1 MDSSNTKKPAP
12 IFGTG
17 LARSGGG
24 LYSMCLSTHEEIMVA
39 CCPNIELFRSYRNAM
54 VRSLGSERLSATC
67 QPNSAFQ
74 DCYGCENRIAL
85 LDHLL
90 TAADLSLPFAE
101 QEWDS
106 FLKTSISRGDLETR
120 DLTPHFYKI
129 KGKDYRTIFSN
140 LLEVIAYARQC
151 GKRRWVG
158 FHETWILDFFPLLAR
173 EFPTARFLV
182 MFRDPRATVNSML
195 GVRKI
200 DPLQVAQVL
209 SYVRHWRKYAALAQK
224 FSTDPLFTGRLH
236 ITAHELLL
244 TNTEAELRDI
254 CKSLDLDLDARM
266 LDTKNFF
273 NFATNS
279 IWSGNSSFEGKT
291 EGFVPTRA
299 TRWRGKLDKTVWN
312 TIEYLCG
319 PDLEKIGYPT
329 FTAFANPTTPTSP
342 EVTKFLLDDHSS
354 YANWRSDLCD
364 PVHDL
369 GLEAVRR
376 QLLGLSQA
384 ARDLSLV
391 RRCFLFEETYKWLR
405 SASRPLLPGIAATLS
420 SR

>member
-1 MDSSNTKKPAP
+1 MNFLNTKKPAP

-39 CCPNIELFRSYRNAM
+39 CCPNIELFRSYRNAL
-54 VRSLGSERLSATC
+54 VRSLGNERLSANC
-67 QPNSAFQ
+67 PPNSSFQ
-74 DCYGCENRIAL
+74 DCYGCEDRIAL

-106 FLKTSISRGDLETR
+106 FLETSISRGDLETR
-120 DLTPHFYKI
+120 DLTPHFYKM

-140 LLEVIAYARQC
+140 LLEIIASARQC
-151 GKRRWVG
+151 GNRRWLG
-158 FHETWILDFFPLLAR
+158 FHETWILDFFPVLAR
-173 EFPTARFLV
+173 EFPTARFLI

-195 GVRKI
+195 GVQKI

-224 FSTDPLFTGRLH
+224 FSTDPLFTGRIH

-244 TNTEAELRDI
+244 TNTEVALHDI
-254 CKSLDLDLDARM
+254 CHSLDLVLDNRM

-291 EGFVPTRA
+291 EGFVPARA
-299 TRWRGKLDKTVWN
+299 TRWREKLDKTIWT

-329 FTAFANPTTPTSP
+329 FTASANPMAAACPA
-342 EVTKFLLDDHSS
+342 VMQFLLDDHSC
-354 YANWRSDLCD
+354 YANWRSDLGD
-364 PVHDL
+364 PLRDL

-376 QLLGLSQA
+376 QLLTLPCPAKDQ
-384 ARDLSLV
+384 SLV
-391 RRCFLFEETYKWLR
+391 RRCFLFEETYEWLR
-405 SASRPLLPGIAATLS
+405 SSSRPLLPNLAAQLS
-420 SR
+420 RR